1 MREARSV
8 EEITPNPPAVLIGV
22 RPGVYNRGM
31 AHLRVPSVVLV
42 AVALLWQLPA
52 LGAAGDWHV
61 GVRPGLI
68 QPGDVLKLDIRPPDG
83 VLMVTARWSDR
94 DVALVRQADGTWRG
108 LFGIDVEMTPG
119 PKVLQL
125 RGTRLSAPPVEGA
138 HTFEVAKKAV
148 RTRRIRVN
156 PKFVTPPKSA
166 WPRIEEETALLNALF
181 RTASDE
187 RLWTLNAVRPV
198 EGVAV
203 SGFGVRSVL
212 NGQPRGPHNGL
223 DLAAVTGTPVYA
235 PTPGIVSYA
244 RPFYYSGNTVILDH
258 GHGLFST
265 MAHLSVID
273 VKEGQRVAQ
282 GELLGKVGAT
292 GRVTGPHLHWA
303 VRLHGDRVDPLKLVE
318 ALASASPPA
327 R

>member
-1 MREARSV
+1 MLAL
-8 EEITPNPPAVLIGV
+8 A
-22 RPGVYNRGM
+22 
-31 AHLRVPSVVLV
+31 
-42 AVALLWQLPA
+42 AVALLLPA
-52 LGAAGDWHV
+52 SSRGAADNWHV
-61 GVRPGLI
+61 GVRTGLI

-83 VLMVTARWSDR
+83 VTMVTARWSER
-94 DVALVRQADGTWRG
+94 DVPLVRQGDGTWRG
-108 LFGIDVEMTPG
+108 LFGIDVEVAPG
-119 PKVLQL
+119 PKVLAL
-125 RGTRLSAPPVEGA
+125 RGTRSAGPVVEGA
-138 HTFEVAKKAV
+138 HTFDVAPKAV

-156 PKFVTPPKSA
+156 PKFVNPPKSA
-166 WPRIEEETALLNALF
+166 WPRIQEETELLNALF
-181 RTASDE
+181 RRPASEE
-187 RLWTLNAVRPV
+187 RLWSAGAVRPV

-223 DLAAVTGTPVYA
+223 DLAAVTGTPVFA
-235 PTPGIVSYA
+235 PTPGVVVYA

-273 VKEGQRVAQ
+273 VTAGQRVAQ

-303 VRLHGDRVDPLKLVE
+303 VRLHGDRVDPLKLIE
-318 ALASASPPA
+318 ALAPA
-327 R
+327 GGAR